1 MNVYLKNKGYRF
13 LTNASLLNAIGN
25 SLYNIVFIVYAST
38 LPFNTLAVSLASI
51 TIFIPSFFQPF
62 IGHFDDKTKSKTK
75 WIIRA
80 RVGQFLLF
88 LLLAKVILI
97 EPSLPLFLLLL
108 IINVLGD
115 CLGAF
120 SGSLQL
126 PFFKQLIS
134 EEDLTEAMGFQ
145 SGLNTLIQL
154 IFQGLGAFAIV
165 KLNYNFSLFGLINA
179 ITFLLAAL
187 IIVIHYNFISSLEQQ
202 MISQTKQRK
211 TTFISDFKETMTIFL
226 NNPFLKMIIFF
237 AVLINLL
244 FSSAEGLL
252 NISLLDRQ
260 VLWFGN
266 LPNTIALVSI
276 STSVGLLLGSLLT
289 MDFFK
294 HIKSLTIIS
303 LILIN
308 ACLLPF
314 SLIVIQ
320 SKWLMALLLFSFG
333 YLLGKINPR
342 LSAYLISEVPTE
354 KLGLTSG
361 IFNVLAM
368 AGAPLGQLIFLGT
381 ANLINDLLSWITFGA
396 LSFLFFI
403 YAVLG
408 NNKVSDPITI
418 N

>member
-1 MNVYLKNKGYRF
+1 MNVYLKNKVYRF

-62 IGHFDDKTKSKTK
+62 IGHFADKTKGKTK

-80 RVGQFLLF
+80 RLGQFLLF

-97 EPSLPLFLLLL
+97 EPSLALFLLLL

-115 CLGAF
+115 CLGTF

-165 KLNYNFSLFGLINA
+165 KLKYNFSLFGLINA

-187 IIVIHYNFISSLEQQ
+187 IIVIHYNFINSLEQQ
-202 MISQTKQRK
+202 MISQTEQKK

-260 VLWFGN
+260 ILWFGN

-314 SLIVIQ
+314 TLIVIQ

-381 ANLINDLLSWITFGA
+381 ANLINDLLSWIIFGT

>member
-62 IGHFDDKTKSKTK
+62 IGHFADKTKSKTK

-80 RVGQFLLF
+80 RLGQFLLF
-88 LLLAKVILI
+88 LILAKVILL

-115 CLGAF
+115 CLGTF

-202 MISQTKQRK
+202 MISQTEQKK

-260 VLWFGN
+260 ILWFGN

-314 SLIVIQ
+314 TLIVIQ

-381 ANLINDLLSWITFGA
+381 ANLINDLLSWIIFGT

>member
-62 IGHFDDKTKSKTK
+62 IGHFADKTKSKTK

-80 RVGQFLLF
+80 RLGQFLLF
-88 LLLAKVILI
+88 LLLAKAILL

-115 CLGAF
+115 CLGTF

-202 MISQTKQRK
+202 MISQTEQRK
-211 TTFISDFKETMTIFL
+211 TTFISDFKETMGIFL
-226 NNPFLKMIIFF
+226 NNPFLKIIIFF

-260 VLWFGN
+260 ILWFGN

-314 SLIVIQ
+314 TLIVIQ

-381 ANLINDLLSWITFGA
+381 ANLINDLLSWIIFGT

>member
-62 IGHFDDKTKSKTK
+62 IGHFADKTKSKTK

-80 RVGQFLLF
+80 RLGQFLLF
-88 LLLAKVILI
+88 LILAKVILL

-115 CLGAF
+115 CLGTF

-202 MISQTKQRK
+202 MISQTEQKK

-260 VLWFGN
+260 ILWFGN

-276 STSVGLLLGSLLT
+276 GTSVGLLLGSLLT

-381 ANLINDLLSWITFGA
+381 ANLINDLLSWLIFGA

-403 YAVLG
+403 YAVLE

>member
-62 IGHFDDKTKSKTK
+62 IGHFADKTKGKTK

-80 RVGQFLLF
+80 RLGQFLLF

-97 EPSLPLFLLLL
+97 EPSLALFLLLL

-115 CLGAF
+115 CLGTF

-165 KLNYNFSLFGLINA
+165 KLKYNFSLFGLINA

-187 IIVIHYNFISSLEQQ
+187 IIVIHYNFINSLEQQ
-202 MISQTKQRK
+202 MISQTEQKK

-260 VLWFGN
+260 ILWFGN

-294 HIKSLTIIS
+294 YIKSLTIIS

-314 SLIVIQ
+314 TLIVIQ

-381 ANLINDLLSWITFGA
+381 ANLINDLLSWIIFGT

>member
-1 MNVYLKNKGYRF
+1 MNVYLKNKVYRF

-62 IGHFDDKTKSKTK
+62 IGHFADKTKGKTK

-80 RVGQFLLF
+80 RLGQFLLF

-97 EPSLPLFLLLL
+97 EPSLALFLLLL

-115 CLGAF
+115 CLGTF

-165 KLNYNFSLFGLINA
+165 KLKYNFSLFGLINA

-187 IIVIHYNFISSLEQQ
+187 IIVIHYNFINSLEQQ
-202 MISQTKQRK
+202 MISQTEQKK

-260 VLWFGN
+260 ILWFGN

-294 HIKSLTIIS
+294 YIKSLTIIS

-314 SLIVIQ
+314 TLIVIQ

-381 ANLINDLLSWITFGA
+381 ANLINDLLSWIIFGT

>member
-62 IGHFDDKTKSKTK
+62 IGHFADKTKNKTK

-80 RVGQFLLF
+80 RLGQFLLF
-88 LLLAKVILI
+88 LILAKVILI
-97 EPSLPLFLLLL
+97 EPSLSLFLLLL

-115 CLGAF
+115 CLGTF

-202 MISQTKQRK
+202 MISQTEQKK

-260 VLWFGN
+260 ILWFGN

-381 ANLINDLLSWITFGA
+381 ANLINDLLSWLIFGA

-403 YAVLG
+403 YAILE